1 MSKLLYLNYYY
12 KKKSIFFKFQE
23 WGSISNPAILWIF
36 EISLPK
42 KRKKLFHGWMNW
54 KRKMIQNEI
63 FSNSTWWVEVDRS
76 QLGKHIWSNPL
87 FFFKCQSSLV
97 LWKEAIANVRKRRV
111 LFLQS
116 LKLKAKTNY
125 PNCH

>member
-1 MSKLLYLNYYY
+1 MSINFFCPNCCILIITTK

-97 LWKEAIANVRKRRV
+97 LWKEAIANVRKSRKGCC
-111 LFLQS
+111 FF
-116 LKLKAKTNY
+116 NHW
-125 PNCH
+125 N